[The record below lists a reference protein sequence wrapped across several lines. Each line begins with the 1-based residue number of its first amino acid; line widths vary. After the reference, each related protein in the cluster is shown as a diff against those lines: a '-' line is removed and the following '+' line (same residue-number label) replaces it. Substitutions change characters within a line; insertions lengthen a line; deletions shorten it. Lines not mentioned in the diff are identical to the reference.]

1 VFLKKTITGK
11 IEKSL
16 TRKLA
21 SNSTTSKQADL
32 AKILCPKDLIV
43 RIERL

>member
-1 VFLKKTITGK
+1 VFLKKTVPGK
-11 IEKSL
+11 VEKSL
-16 TRKLA
+16 TRILA

-32 AKILCPKDLIV
+32 ANILCPKELIV